1 MSSEL
6 HMEVHMKEVPKRV
19 IVRFFRTDSGNEPVR
34 KWLKSLAPEDRRVI
48 GTDLQTLEFGWPVGM
63 PLCRSLSS
71 CRGLWEVRSNLTGS
85 RIARVLFCVKKEELI
100 LLHGFI
106 KKTRKTPDQAIAIAV
121 KRMKGQ
127 CHG

>member
-1 MSSEL
+1 MRDT
-6 HMEVHMKEVPKRV
+6 PKRV

-34 KWLKSLAPEDRRVI
+34 KWLKGLAPEDRKEI
-48 GTDLQTLEFGWPVGM
+48 GADLQTLEFGWPVGM

-71 CRGLWEVRSNLTGS
+71 YRGLWEVRSNLTGG

-106 KKTRKTPDQAIAIAV
+106 KKTRKTPEQAIAIAV
-121 KRMKGQ
+121 KRMKG
-127 CHG
+127 